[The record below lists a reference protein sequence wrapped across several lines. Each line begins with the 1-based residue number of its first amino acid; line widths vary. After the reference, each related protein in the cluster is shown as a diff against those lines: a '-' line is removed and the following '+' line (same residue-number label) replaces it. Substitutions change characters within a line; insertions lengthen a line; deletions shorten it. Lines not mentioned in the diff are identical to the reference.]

1 MRVEHDLSKP
11 IQSRF
16 PDGKEKKWKRKMWL
30 SATGGP
36 VRVGGKTWQTVQLL
50 WEVYIFISTKELVRT
65 SRLFFIFI
73 SLLIPKYAWS
83 YQERM
88 LCKTCIT
95 FLCGKLTH
103 HQKTSWLKLRSSC
116 KMQVREF
123 QDGVRKILI
132 LILITGVWM
141 KQAGALMSQTQSRTE
156 FYFLALI
163 DNLKMLL
170 DTLTN
175 HLAWVAATINYLL
188 QPPTVAVHRHL

>member
-1 MRVEHDLSKP
+1 
-11 IQSRF
+11 
-16 PDGKEKKWKRKMWL
+16 
-30 SATGGP
+30 
-36 VRVGGKTWQTVQLL
+36 
-50 WEVYIFISTKELVRT
+50 
-65 SRLFFIFI
+65 
-73 SLLIPKYAWS
+73 
-83 YQERM
+83 M

-116 KMQVREF
+116 KMQVRGF
-123 QDGVRKILI
+123 QDGVRKKLI
-132 LILITGVWM
+132 IILITGVWM

-175 HLAWVAATINYLL
+175 HLAWVAATNNYLL
-188 QPPTVAVHRHL
+188 QPPAPHCTMGQFMGSEGSNFLQKWPNSGSFWARKMFFFFK